1 MQHLFAMTA
10 LLLSTFLWAT
20 ENAQVE
26 QNLLIMKILGV
37 VIILLI
43 IMPFAMSKIQAM
55 APKPPKRTVKPFVE
69 EEDEPVKKKRKV
81 LEEEKKE
88 AADPIIAETEALLYE
103 YSVHEDKRAMMMP
116 LFRCYLELQKGRI
129 AMQTGSFD
137 LNTVLNNVMDQVHK
151 LNEERNFE
159 IVFDIDA
166 NVPPKIIGDEARLE
180 EILLNMI
187 KNVVLQTSSYMIEL
201 KIRRLN
207 LGDNALHLE
216 FYIPYSVDNYEEDKL
231 DIFTPFIKNKIQSS
245 LELYIAKCYAELMHG
260 DITFERV
267 GENDSAFVINVKVYM
282 PNPNEL
288 RHYRL
293 PSTTMINHSV
303 LIVDDHHES
312 AVAVKKM
319 FEYFK
324 NSVDVLSS
332 KELFLAIEMLDD
344 YDIVV
349 IQERFYAKKL
359 NEKLQSIKSERS
371 IKAVSLNRNEGYE
384 HSDPTTLAVLDGELT
399 KPVTVQKV
407 FDLLV
412 SLYQE

>member
-1 MQHLFAMTA
+1 MRHLFAVTA

-37 VIILLI
+37 VVILLI
-43 IMPFAMSKIQAM
+43 IMPFAISKIQAM
-55 APKPPKRTVKPFVE
+55 APMPPKRAVKPFVE
-69 EEDEPVKKKRKV
+69 EEDKPVKKKRKS
-81 LEEEKKE
+81 LKEEKE
-88 AADPIIAETEALLYE
+88 ETDPIIAETEALLYE
-103 YSVHEDKRAMMMP
+103 HSVHEDERAMMTP

-137 LNTVLNNVMDQVHK
+137 LNTVLNNVMSKVHQ

-166 NVPPKIIGDEARLE
+166 NVPSKIIGDEVRLE
-180 EILLNMI
+180 EILLNLI
-187 KNVVLQTSSYMIEL
+187 KNVVLQTNSYMIEL

-216 FYIPYSVDNYEEDKL
+216 FDIPYSIDDYEEDKL
-231 DIFTPFIKNKIQSS
+231 DIFTPFTKEKIQSS
-245 LELYIAKCYAELMHG
+245 LELYIAKSYAELMHG
-260 DITFERV
+260 DIVFERV
-267 GENDSAFVINVKVYM
+267 GENDSAFVVNVKVYM

-293 PSTTMINHSV
+293 PSTTMINHAV

-332 KELFLAIEMLDD
+332 KELFSAIEMLDD

-359 NEKLQSIKSERS
+359 NEKLQSIKSKRS

-384 HSDPTTLAVLDGELT
+384 HSDPTTLTVLDGELT

>member
-1 MQHLFAMTA
+1 MRHLFAVTL

-37 VIILLI
+37 VVILLI
-43 IMPFAMSKIQAM
+43 MMPFALAKIRAM
-55 APKPPKRTVKPFVE
+55 APKPPKHTTRVFIE
-69 EEDEPVKKKRKV
+69 EEDEPVKKKKRV
-81 LEEEKKE
+81 SEEEE
-88 AADPIIAETEALLYE
+88 EEEVDPIIAETDDLLYE
-103 YSVHEDKRAMMMP
+103 YNIQEETRATMAP
-116 LFRCYLELQKGRI
+116 LFRSYLELQKGRI
-129 AMQTGSFD
+129 VIQTGSFD
-137 LNTVLNNVMDQVHK
+137 LNTVLNNVMNKVHK
-151 LNEERNFE
+151 LDEERNFE

-166 NVPPKIIGDEARLE
+166 NVPPKIIGDEERLE
-180 EILLNMI
+180 EILFNLI
-187 KNVVLQTSSYMIEL
+187 KNVVLQSNSYLIEL

-216 FYIPYSVDNYEEDKL
+216 FDIPYSVDNYEEEKL
-231 DIFTPFIKNKIQSS
+231 DIFTPFIKEKMQSS
-245 LELYIAKCYAELMHG
+245 LELYIAKGFAELMHG
-260 DITFERV
+260 DVVFERV
-267 GENDSAFVINVKVYM
+267 GENDSAFVVNVKVYM

-293 PSTTMINHSV
+293 PSTTMINHAV

-332 KELFLAIEMLDD
+332 KELFLAIEILDD

-359 NEKLQSIKSERS
+359 NEMLQKIKAERT
-371 IKAVSLNRNEGYE
+371 IKAVSLNRNEGFE
-384 HSDPTTLAVLDGELT
+384 HSDPTTLALLDGELS